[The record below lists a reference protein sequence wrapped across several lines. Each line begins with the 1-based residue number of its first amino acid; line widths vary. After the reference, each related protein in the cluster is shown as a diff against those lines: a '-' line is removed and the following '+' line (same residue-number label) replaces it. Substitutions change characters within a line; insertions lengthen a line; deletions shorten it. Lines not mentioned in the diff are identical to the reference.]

1 MLLRMAGALLGMG
14 VVCALAMLTLPRA
27 SWSGA
32 FHDVAHHGEGR
43 AELWK
48 TDRGWELRVRGLR
61 TGQSPDLVVA
71 LVRAADARDNED
83 AQRAGLVVA
92 GRVPPGQGDFTLP
105 LPEGVGPDA
114 YRAVA
119 IWNVRYHV
127 NFTTAPLR

>member
-1 MLLRMAGALLGMG
+1 MLLRIAGAILGMG
-14 VVCALAMLTLPRA
+14 VACALAMLTLPRA

-48 TDRGWELRVRGLR
+48 TARGWELRVRGLR

-71 LVRAADARDNED
+71 MVRAADARDNED
-83 AQRAGLVVA
+83 AERAGLVIA
-92 GRVPPGQGDFTLP
+92 GKVPPGQGDFVVP
-105 LPEGVGPDA
+105 LPEGVQPESH
-114 YRAVA
+114 RAVA

-127 NFTTAPLR
+127 NFATAPLR

>member
-1 MLLRMAGALLGMG
+1 MLTRMAGALAGMG
-14 VVCALAMLTLPRA
+14 VACALAMLTLPRP

-48 TDRGWELRVRGLR
+48 TDRHWELRVRGLR

-71 LVRAADARDNED
+71 MVRAADARDNED
-83 AQRAGLVVA
+83 AQRAGLVIA
-92 GRVPPGQGDFTLP
+92 GKVPPRQGDFTLP
-105 LPEGVGPDA
+105 LPAGVGPDE

-127 NFTTAPLR
+127 NFATAPLR